1 MRHFITSAYT
11 LLRDDRGQDLI
22 EYGMLA
28 SLIAIFAMVAVGDL
42 GLLISQFWTDIVVQ
56 IAEVL

>member
-1 MRHFITSAYT
+1 MRHFITSACA